1 MLLPV
6 YLELIVLVI
15 VEVDTTPTMEF
26 VLAVLQDVPT
36 ALVDQSE
43 DALPAQPDTT
53 C

>member
-1 MLLPV
+1 MSA
-6 YLELIVLVI
+6 I
-15 VEVDTTPTMEF
+15 VEVDTIPTKEF
-26 VLAVLQDVPT
+26 VLVALLDVLT